1 MSTAAA
7 EPKPTDQEFDVA
19 KHFEERNARDA
30 ARLAGK
36 PLPKVEAKPEEKPV
50 VASEDK
56 SAKPTGDQRKFFRTV
71 RENGILQER
80 TRILEERLAA
90 LEGKKPDVVEKSVE
104 ASTKEPKREQFAAGT
119 AGDQEFADA
128 RAEWKGEQ
136 GAAKVIQAKEQET
149 AQAAEIQRIAKSF
162 EEQMKIA
169 GDVAKGGYADW
180 SELVASSPAAKIDI
194 YAEMPEIYMAF
205 MGSEYAK
212 DVMHEWLAQPDTLKK
227 LIALYKTDPGAA
239 LRSFNRF
246 EGKVGKDV
254 EAEKPEEKEPVKAVA
269 EEKPK
274 PRPTR
279 SVQAPSGDA
288 PASEPEVGSAAWMA
302 KRNADRVR
310 RGY

>member
-1 MSTAAA
+1 MSTIVI
-7 EPKPTDQEFDVA
+7 EPKPTEQEFDVA
-19 KHFEERNARDA
+19 KHMADRNARDA
-30 ARLAGK
+30 ARAAGK
-36 PLPKVEAKPEEKPV
+36 ELPKVEPKVEEPKPA
-50 VASEDK
+50 VADADK
-56 SAKPTGDQRKFFRTV
+56 SAKPTGDQRKLFRTL
-71 RENGILQER
+71 RENGEMRER
-80 TRILEERLAA
+80 TRVLEERLAA
-90 LEGKKPDVVEKSVE
+90 LEGKKTADEPKPAAD
-104 ASTKEPKREQFAAGT
+104 KEPKRENYST
-119 AGDQEFADA
+119 DQEFNEA

-136 GAAKVIQAKEQET
+136 AASKVIQAKEQET
-149 AQAAEIQRIAKSF
+149 AQTVEIQRIAASF
-162 EEQMKIA
+162 EAQMKIA
-169 GDVAKGGYADW
+169 GDVSKGGYADW

-227 LIALYKTDPGAA
+227 LIALYKADPGAA

-254 EAEKPEEKEPVKAVA
+254 EAEKPEEKESVKVVA

-279 SVQAPSGDA
+279 SVQAPSGEA
-288 PASEPEVGSAAWMA
+288 PPAEPEIGSAAWME
-302 KRNADRVR
+302 KRNSQKRQ